1 MKQALVHCVNEGP
14 SRHLTNQAIRR
25 NDEFATAERKLL
37 VMWFVLGLAPLILQT
52 RSFLKFVTPHKVTTS
67 LVVPPNVDQKTVNM
81 TELCPALGLQMA
93 QVWWNFETTHYYDT
107 QQGRLCLIVSPQ
119 YNCHG
124 NYVVGTEKSKASS
137 QAPTSCINN
146 SFVAEMYFYH
156 GTIGFYSFYE
166 EITGTYCTTDRTI
179 YGRIAG
185 LGTFDING
193 SLLARDG
200 GSHGYRM
207 SYWFA
212 TVGTVWILYRAIV
225 FRRSYVSC
233 KRFGRKCD
241 ELGENLDL
249 NTATVFVYETM
260 RLSAHGAANYHRV
273 VLLYL
278 LVEGIMSDLFL
289 LVATDE
295 MFAWLQY
302 ISFGYNL
309 SGLVLLLFEMIE
321 NMGWLNERTRLC
333 IKRLL
338 FSYESSLFG
347 ELLSAIGQSHFLTSL
362 SHSDLKDSGSTAR
375 AVSYYVW
382 GLVGHGVIVLPLIG
396 FIMSVRIVRAI
407 TYMRWRYGVDWNVF
421 VAPCSVDTT
430 LGMLSKMMMLRGYE
444 WMEGEL
450 CYKRDALKAFGILRM
465 EEDGAEFLAL
475 RKLCWFHVPRHELAV
490 IGAVSGQRVEPCTE
504 RPCLGVVGFFD
515 RSLGGSIAETGRQR
529 LAMIHGRS
537 RSILRPAPLH
547 IFPAP

>member
-67 LVVPPNVDQKTVNM
+67 LVVPPDVDQKTVNM

-107 QQGRLCLIVSPQ
+107 QQGRLCHIVSPQ

-166 EITGTYCTTDRTI
+166 EITGTYCTTDP
-179 YGRIAG
+179 
-185 LGTFDING
+185 
-193 SLLARDG
+193 RDG

-225 FRRSYVSC
+225 FRRSYVS
-233 KRFGRKCD
+233 
-241 ELGENLDL
+241 
-249 NTATVFVYETM
+249 
-260 RLSAHGAANYHRV
+260 SHGAANYHRV

-407 TYMRWRYGVDWNVF
+407 TYTRWRYGVDWNVF
-421 VAPCSVDTT
+421 IAPCSVDTT

>member
-295 MFAWLQY
+295 MFVWLQY

-375 AVSYYVW
+375 AVSYYV
-382 GLVGHGVIVLPLIG
+382 
-396 FIMSVRIVRAI
+396 
-407 TYMRWRYGVDWNVF
+407 
-421 VAPCSVDTT
+421 VDTT

-504 RPCLGVVGFFD
+504 RPCSGVVGFFD